1 MGRWENNRFT
11 DDAGF
16 TKKRNYIKIIKYVI
30 IVGFVIVGVVVLSVY
45 IPRSGLNV
53 EIVERSEV
61 MGTMQTVSV
70 RVSNNNFDS
79 LNDVSVQF
87 GDGGQIQQIGN
98 MGPFSSVMITP
109 PKSTEL
115 NFTKVTVTANEGD
128 IRVTKSR

>member
-1 MGRWENNRFT
+1 MGRWENSRFT
-11 DDAGF
+11 EDDGF

-30 IVGFVIVGVVVLSVY
+30 IVGFVILGVVVLSVY